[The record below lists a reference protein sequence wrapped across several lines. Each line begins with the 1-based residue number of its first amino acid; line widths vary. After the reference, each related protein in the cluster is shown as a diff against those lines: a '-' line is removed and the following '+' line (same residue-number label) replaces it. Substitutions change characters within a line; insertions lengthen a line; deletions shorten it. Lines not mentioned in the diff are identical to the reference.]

1 MVLISIKRKGV
12 DIYIDTHISFAQA
25 ALGTELKVPTVDG
38 DVKYTVPQG
47 TQPGTIFRLKGKGVP
62 KVNSSAR
69 GDQYVNVIVDVP
81 KKLNEKQVEAL
92 ELFMEASGEEWQQPK
107 ETKKGGSFMGK
118 IFGKDK

>member
-1 MVLISIKRKGV
+1 M
-12 DIYIDTHISFAQA
+12 
-25 ALGTELKVPTVDG
+25 
-38 DVKYTVPQG
+38 
-47 TQPGTIFRLKGKGVP
+47 P

-107 ETKKGGSFMGK
+107 ETKRRFMGK